1 VSTSTAS
8 CLACRRPETPFQFI
22 AQDEQ
27 SPVLRH
33 LIESYDRA
41 TKLEMASATVLDLK
55 PTERRGLALAA

>member
-1 VSTSTAS
+1 MSTSTAS
-8 CLACRRPETPFQFI
+8 CLACRRPQTLFQFI

-41 TKLEMASATVLDLK
+41 TKLEMASPTVLDLQ
-55 PTERRGLALAA
+55 PTERRDLALAA